1 MPHRRYSDGRDCYPR
16 RGFSALRDCGG
27 CRKGETG
34 RKCLQENS
42 RHYKLHGRGRQ
53 RPHEGNGA
61 GELPAHQGRGE
72 ADCAGGTGAYQK
84 RSGAV

>member
-1 MPHRRYSDGRDCYPR
+1 MDTKTLKDIIATRIQAENGNP
-16 RGFSALRDCGG
+16 
-27 CRKGETG
+27 TG